1 MNSILKDGE
10 VFTLKNLLPYQDGK
24 IVNMDLIDQ
33 EKDKDKLK
41 LTVMSFAAG
50 TALPE
55 HTISAEALLCALDGE
70 AVISYAGK
78 EHTIH
83 AGENFKFAKGVT
95 HSVRAAK
102 PFKMALLTTL
112 E

>member
-70 AVISYAGK
+70 AYHSRRGKFQICQRCNAFGAGGK
-78 EHTIH
+78 TVQNGTADH
-83 AGENFKFAKGVT
+83 AGII
-95 HSVRAAK
+95 
-102 PFKMALLTTL
+102 PCPML